1 MTGSY
6 SRRPPLDGRVASTA
20 HALVALSRI
29 GKNVGVRK
37 FGSARVDVRIQRKH
51 DEKFLGNGDLP
62 CSRPEKRTPSPCDAT
77 RRLALAVPTGY
88 IGNTSN
94 REHG

>member
-51 DEKFLGNGDLP
+51 DEKFLGHGDLP
-62 CSRPEKRTPSPCDAT
+62 FM
-77 RRLALAVPTGY
+77 LAVADGAEVEVPAVYTGVL
-88 IGNTSN
+88 TTQSEKVTP
-94 REHG
+94 RAART